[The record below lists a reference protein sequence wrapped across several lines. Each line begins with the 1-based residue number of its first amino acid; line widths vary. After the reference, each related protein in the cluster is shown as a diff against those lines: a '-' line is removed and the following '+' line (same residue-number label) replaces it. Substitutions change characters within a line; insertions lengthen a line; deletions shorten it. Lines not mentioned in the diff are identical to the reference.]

1 MERLALTPGHRRE
14 TMRAA
19 LAAMILP
26 ANFPAWI
33 AALFVS
39 TSAAFAA
46 DSDLAVA
53 IVYDTSGSMKGNV
66 AGRGGAPEPK
76 YVIANRAL
84 AAIVDKLEK
93 VNADGPRKVQCGL
106 FTFRDKGGKETV
118 KLGPL
123 DAPALRNWLTA
134 FSKPDGGTPIGGAV
148 TDATNALWKIRADS
162 RHVLVITDGENTV
175 GAAPDAVLPKLQDQ
189 CLKNG
194 LVVHFHF
201 LAFDVD
207 AKVFGGIKQF
217 GATLVGASDETQ
229 LNQKLNFILE
239 EKILLEKE

>member
-1 MERLALTPGHRRE
+1 
-14 TMRAA
+14 
-19 LAAMILP
+19 MITP
-26 ANFPAWI
+26 ANFPVWI
-33 AALFVS
+33 AALLVF
-39 TSAAFAA
+39 AGPACAA

-53 IVYDTSGSMKGNV
+53 IVYDTSGSMKDGV
-66 AGRGGAPEPK
+66 PGRGGAREPK

-93 VNADGPRKVQCGL
+93 VNAAGPRKVQCGL
-106 FTFRDKGGKETV
+106 FTFRGAGGQETV

-123 DAPALRNWLTA
+123 DAPAIRNWLA
-134 FSKPDGGTPIGGAV
+134 SFSKPNGGTPIGGAV
-148 TDATNALWKIRADS
+148 ADATNALWKIRADS

-175 GAAPDAVLPKLQDQ
+175 GNAPDVVLPQLQDQ

-194 LVVHFHF
+194 LSVYFHF

-207 AKVFGGIKQF
+207 AKVFGGIRKF
-217 GATLVGASDETQ
+217 GATLVGASDEAQ
-229 LNQKLNFILE
+229 LNAKLNFILE

>member
-1 MERLALTPGHRRE
+1 
-14 TMRAA
+14 MRAPS
-19 LAAMILP
+19 AAMFTFAKLP
-26 ANFPAWI
+26 ASI
-33 AALFVS
+33 TALILGAG
-39 TSAAFAA
+39 AAFSA

-53 IVYDTSGSMKGNV
+53 IVYDTSGSMKDAV
-66 AGRGGAPEPK
+66 PGREGVREPK

-84 AAIVDKLEK
+84 ATIVDKLEK
-93 VNADGPRKVQCGL
+93 VNAAGPRKVQCGL
-106 FTFRDKGGKETV
+106 FTFRDKGGQETV

-123 DAPALRNWLTA
+123 DAPALRKWLA
-134 FSKPDGGTPIGGAV
+134 SFSKPNGGTPIGGAV
-148 TDATNALWKIRADS
+148 ADATNALWKIRADS

-175 GAAPDAVLPKLQDQ
+175 GNPPDAVLPQLQNQ

-207 AKVFGGIKQF
+207 AKVFAAIKQF

>member
-1 MERLALTPGHRRE
+1 MISSANFSAW
-14 TMRAA
+14 MAA
-19 LAAMILP
+19 LLI
-26 ANFPAWI
+26 
-33 AALFVS
+33 S
-39 TSAAFAA
+39 TSATFAA

-53 IVYDTSGSMKGNV
+53 IVYDTSGSMKDAV
-66 AGRGGAPEPK
+66 AGRGGAREPK

-84 AAIVDKLEK
+84 AAIADKLEK
-93 VNADGPRKVQCGL
+93 VDAAGPRKVQCGL
-106 FTFRDKGGKETV
+106 FTFRDKGGQETV

-123 DAPALRNWLTA
+123 DAPALRIWFAA
-134 FSKPDGGTPIGGAV
+134 FSKPSGATPLGSAV
-148 TDATNALWKIRADS
+148 ADAAKALWKIRADS
-162 RHVLVITDGENTV
+162 RHVLVITDGVNTV
-175 GAAPDAVLPKLQDQ
+175 GAPPDAVIPKLPDQ
-189 CLKNG
+189 CLKIG

-217 GATLVGASDETQ
+217 GATLVGASDEAQ

>member
-1 MERLALTPGHRRE
+1 MISPGTIRS
-14 TMRAA
+14 
-19 LAAMILP
+19 
-26 ANFPAWI
+26 WI
-33 AALFVS
+33 AALLVA
-39 TSAAFAA
+39 TSAAFGA

-53 IVYDTSGSMKGNV
+53 IVYDTSGSMKDMV
-66 AGRGGAPEPK
+66 AGNGGAREPK
-76 YVIANRAL
+76 YVVANRAL

-93 VNADGPRKVQCGL
+93 VNDAGPRKVQCGL
-106 FTFRDKGGKETV
+106 FTFRGKGGQETV

-123 DAPALRNWLTA
+123 DAPSLRKWLA
-134 FSKPDGGTPIGGAV
+134 GFSKPDGATPIGGAV

-175 GAAPDAVLPKLQDQ
+175 GPKPDDVLPKLQDQ

-217 GATLVGASDETQ
+217 GATLVGASDEAQ

>member
-1 MERLALTPGHRRE
+1 
-14 TMRAA
+14 
-19 LAAMILP
+19 MITP

-33 AALFVS
+33 AALLAFAG
-39 TSAAFAA
+39 AARAA

-53 IVYDTSGSMKGNV
+53 IVYDTSGSMKESV
-66 AGRGGAPEPK
+66 PGRGGAREPK
-76 YVIANRAL
+76 YLIANRAV

-93 VNADGPRKVQCGL
+93 VNAAGPRKVQCGL
-106 FTFRDKGGKETV
+106 FTFRGTGGQETV

-123 DAPALRNWLTA
+123 DAPAIRNWLA
-134 FSKPDGGTPIGGAV
+134 SFSKPSGGTPIGGAV
-148 TDATNALWKIRADS
+148 VDATNALWKIRADS

-175 GAAPDAVLPKLQDQ
+175 GTAPDVVLPQLQDQ

-194 LVVHFHF
+194 LSVYFHF

-207 AKVFGGIKQF
+207 AKVFGGIRKF
-217 GATLVGASDETQ
+217 GATLVGASDEAQ
-229 LNQKLNFILE
+229 LNEKLNFILE

>member
-1 MERLALTPGHRRE
+1 MITLANFSAWA
-14 TMRAA
+14 AA
-19 LAAMILP
+19 LL
-26 ANFPAWI
+26 
-33 AALFVS
+33 VS
-39 TSAAFAA
+39 TGATFGE

-53 IVYDTSGSMKGNV
+53 IVYDTSGSMKGPV
-66 AGRGGAPEPK
+66 PGRGGVQEPK
-76 YVIANRAL
+76 YVVANRAL

-93 VNADGPRKVQCGL
+93 VNAAGPRKVQCGL
-106 FTFRDKGGKETV
+106 FTFRDKGAQETV

-123 DAPALRNWLTA
+123 DAPALRTWLA
-134 FSKPDGGTPIGGAV
+134 SFSKPDGGTPIGGAV
-148 TDATNALWKIRADS
+148 NDATKALWKIRADS

-175 GAAPDAVLPKLQDQ
+175 GTAPDAVLPKLQDQ

-207 AKVFGGIKQF
+207 AKVFGGIKKF
-217 GATLVGASDETQ
+217 GATLVGASDDAQ

>member
-1 MERLALTPGHRRE
+1 
-14 TMRAA
+14 
-19 LAAMILP
+19 MITP

-33 AALFVS
+33 AALLL
-39 TSAAFAA
+39 SAGVARAA
-46 DSDLAVA
+46 DNDLAVA
-53 IVYDTSGSMKGNV
+53 IVYDTSGSMKDSV
-66 AGRGGAPEPK
+66 AGRGGAREPK

-93 VNADGPRKVQCGL
+93 VNAAGPRKVQCGL
-106 FTFRDKGGKETV
+106 FTFHDKGGRETV

-123 DAPALRNWLTA
+123 DAPALRNWLA
-134 FSKPDGGTPIGGAV
+134 SFSKPDGGTPIGGAV
-148 TDATNALWKIRADS
+148 ADATNALWKIRADS
-162 RHVLVITDGENTV
+162 RHILVITDGENTV
-175 GAAPDAVLPKLQDQ
+175 GAKPDDVLPKLQDQ

-207 AKVFGGIKQF
+207 AKVFGGIKKF
-217 GATLVGASDETQ
+217 GATLVGASDEAQ
-229 LNQKLNFILE
+229 LNQKLNFLLE

>member
-1 MERLALTPGHRRE
+1 MFNFAK
-14 TMRAA
+14 
-19 LAAMILP
+19 LP
-26 ANFPAWI
+26 ACI

-39 TSAAFAA
+39 ASLACAA

-53 IVYDTSGSMKGNV
+53 IVYDTSGSMKDAV
-66 AGRGGAPEPK
+66 IGRGGAREPK

-93 VNADGPRKVQCGL
+93 VNTAGPRKVQCGL
-106 FTFRDKGGKETV
+106 FTFLGKGGKETV

-123 DAPALRNWLTA
+123 DAPALRNWLSS

-148 TDATNALWKIRADS
+148 ADATNALWKIRADS

-175 GAAPDAVLPKLQDQ
+175 GAKPDDMLPKLQDQ

-207 AKVFGGIKQF
+207 AKVFGGIKKF

-229 LNQKLNFILE
+229 LNQKLNFLLE

>member
-1 MERLALTPGHRRE
+1 MRAALTPGPSPW

-19 LAAMILP
+19 LAAMISP

-33 AALFVS
+33 AALLVS
-39 TSAAFAA
+39 TSATFAA

-53 IVYDTSGSMKGNV
+53 IVYDTSGSMKDAV
-66 AGRGGAPEPK
+66 IGRGGVREPK

-93 VNADGPRKVQCGL
+93 VDAAGPRKVQCGL
-106 FTFRDKGGKETV
+106 FTFREKGGQETV

-123 DAPALRNWLTA
+123 NAPALRSWLA
-134 FSKPDGGTPIGGAV
+134 SFSKPNGGTPIGNAV
-148 TDATNALWKIRADS
+148 ADATNALWKIRADS

-217 GATLVGASDETQ
+217 GATLVGASDEAQ

>member
-1 MERLALTPGHRRE
+1 MSLALTPGGRDV
-14 TMRAA
+14 TLCPA
-19 LAAMILP
+19 LAAMITP
-26 ANFPAWI
+26 AHFPAWI
-33 AALFVS
+33 AALLLGS
-39 TSAAFAA
+39 GAACAA

-53 IVYDTSGSMKGNV
+53 IVYDTSGSMKDAV
-66 AGRGGAPEPK
+66 AGRGGVREPK
-76 YVIANRAL
+76 YVVASRAL
-84 AAIVDKLEK
+84 AAIVEKLEK
-93 VNADGPRKVQCGL
+93 VNAAGPRQVQCGL
-106 FTFRDKGGKETV
+106 FTFRGNGGQETV

-123 DAPALRNWLTA
+123 DAPALRKWLA
-134 FSKPDGGTPIGGAV
+134 SLSKPEGGTPIGGAV
-148 TDATNALWKIRADS
+148 SDATKALWKIRADS

-175 GAAPDAVLPKLQDQ
+175 GAAPDAVLPRLQDQ

-217 GATLVGASDETQ
+217 GATLVGASDEAQ

>member
-1 MERLALTPGHRRE
+1 MITLAKFPVWVCAL
-14 TMRAA
+14 
-19 LAAMILP
+19 LAA
-26 ANFPAWI
+26 ASGVI
-33 AALFVS
+33 AGEN
-39 TSAAFAA
+39 
-46 DSDLAVA
+46 DLAVA
-53 IVYDTSGSMKGNV
+53 IVYDTSGSMKDAV
-66 AGRGGAPEPK
+66 AGRGGVREPK

-93 VNADGPRKVQCGL
+93 VNAAGLRKVQCGL

-123 DAPALRNWLTA
+123 DAPALRNWLA
-134 FSKPDGGTPIGGAV
+134 SFSKPDGGTPIGGAV
-148 TDATNALWKIRADS
+148 NDATNALWKIRADS

-175 GAAPDAVLPKLQDQ
+175 GAKPDDVLPKLQDQ

-194 LVVHFHF
+194 LVVYFHF

-217 GATLVGASDETQ
+217 GATLVGASDEAQ

>member
-1 MERLALTPGHRRE
+1 MITLAKFPVWACAL
-14 TMRAA
+14 
-19 LAAMILP
+19 LAA
-26 ANFPAWI
+26 ASGVI
-33 AALFVS
+33 AGEN
-39 TSAAFAA
+39 
-46 DSDLAVA
+46 DLAVA
-53 IVYDTSGSMKGNV
+53 IVYDTSGSMKDAV
-66 AGRGGAPEPK
+66 AGRGGVREPK
-76 YVIANRAL
+76 YVVANRAL

-106 FTFRDKGGKETV
+106 FTFRDKGGRETV

-123 DAPALRNWLTA
+123 DAPALRHWLA
-134 FSKPDGGTPIGGAV
+134 SFSKPDGGTPIGGAV
-148 TDATNALWKIRADS
+148 SDATNALWKIRADS

-175 GAAPDAVLPKLQDQ
+175 GAKPDNVLPKLQDQ

-207 AKVFGGIKQF
+207 AKVFGGLKKF
-217 GATLVGASDETQ
+217 GATLVGASDEGQ
-229 LNQKLNFILE
+229 LTQKLNFILE